1 MKRFTP
7 TTAVARQSRPTRWMQ
22 GALGTLTAMLCAAA
36 QGQLV
41 APPKYYEAKDLGA
54 VSERRPTFGC
64 IAPNGTVGLTRRVP
78 EPPNDTNDRA
88 VVYDPIN
95 DFTLF
100 YRSGSDSWVQGC
112 NSKHE
117 FVGHRGSADGV
128 IWDIEWTEGPQVLP
142 WGPMGPAE
150 PLALNDRRQVVG
162 KLAAP
167 SEGYD
172 ERYFATLWTTS
183 QVPGDPQVGVKML
196 FPGEAVAINGVG
208 QIAATRED
216 PDTRRRAAVIVTN
229 GGLSVTK
236 LLPDNVGSSDAAGI
250 DEKGM
255 VVGHATDSS
264 GKKVGFVWSPFTGGY
279 TLLGPARLGAT
290 SMVHSQPRAIS
301 ALGMVVVGRSY
312 NTTKA
317 GSVTTP
323 RATVWPQAGTARNLN
338 DEASMPNGAALTVTL
353 TDAIGVA
360 ADGRVL
366 CEGRTSDGKRRA
378 VLLTP
383 RPGGSWS

>member
-1 MKRFTP
+1 MH
-7 TTAVARQSRPTRWMQ
+7 
-22 GALGTLTAMLCAAA
+22 GALGTLAALLCATA

-41 APPKYYEAKDLGA
+41 ALPKYYEAKDLGA
-54 VSERRPTFGC
+54 VSEYRPLGC
-64 IAPNGTVGLTRRVP
+64 IAPNGTVGLTRRLA
-78 EPPNDTNDRA
+78 EPPYGTNDRA
-88 VVYDPIN
+88 VVYSPFG
-95 DFTLF
+95 DFKLF
-100 YRSGSDSWVQGC
+100 YRFGMDSWAQGC
-112 NSKHE
+112 NSRGE
-117 FVGHRGSADGV
+117 FVGQGDVAQGV
-128 IWDIEWTEGPQVLP
+128 IWDVEWNSGPQILP
-142 WGPMGPAE
+142 GTQKGPAE
-150 PLALNDRRQVVG
+150 PLALNDKRQVVG
-162 KLAAP
+162 RVVFNVDSNGTDYL
-167 SEGYD
+167 
-172 ERYFATLWTTS
+172 ATLWTTS
-183 QVPGDPQVGVKML
+183 QVPEDPQVSVTTL
-196 FPGEAVAINGVG
+196 FAGEAVAINSVG
-208 QIAATRED
+208 QIAATRVD
-216 PDTRRRAAVIVTN
+216 WTTGKRAAVFVTN
-229 GGLSVTK
+229 GGASVTK

-264 GKKVGFVWSPFTGGY
+264 GKKVGFVWSPYTMGY
-279 TLLGPARLGAT
+279 TLLGPARVST
-290 SMVHSQPRAIS
+290 SPLTHSLPRAIS
-301 ALGMVVVGRSY
+301 SLGMVIVGQSH

-338 DEASMPNGAALTVTL
+338 DEASMANGGALTFTL